1 MEYKMLKHLK
11 IKEMKN
17 KEDLGDELCK
27 YCPLEKKGVYS
38 VPGGFVAGCEGSEC
52 DNAYENYLNTKN
64 EKK

>member
-27 YCPLEKKGVYS
+27 YCPLEKKAFIACPV
-38 VPGGFVAGCEGSEC
+38 
-52 DNAYENYLNTKN
+52 DL
-64 EKK
+64 